1 MTMRYNPGFQ
11 ESRKMQPGIRS
22 VSVHNLLSFGE
33 PTTIGLRPLNVLIG
47 PNGSGK
53 SNLIEVLGLLQS
65 APGQLATAISN
76 GGPIEDW
83 LWKGA
88 PRTPTASICVT
99 VDRPAELLQ
108 TNQKPLRYR
117 LAFTKAGFRFQ
128 IANEFVEEDG
138 PLPDQRALDLGL
150 MAPSFYQYV
159 NGHASFANRG
169 ESFPVR
175 FEDINPQLSI
185 LAQRKDPEHYPEIT
199 HLGSVFSKF
208 RLYRDWEFG
217 TVSDVR
223 EPCDAGL
230 PNEYLEEDG
239 SNLGVVL
246 DRLLAQPAVKRQI
259 LESLRT
265 FYADAADLRTNVEGG
280 KVQTR
285 LEEAH
290 LRATIPL
297 VRMSDGTIRWLALL
311 AILLNPD
318 PPPLVCIEE
327 PELGLH
333 PDMVPELT
341 KLLVGA
347 SSRMQLIV
355 TTHSDRLVEELSEM
369 PESVIV
375 CEKEGGSSSL
385 RRLSAE
391 RLSSWLKEYSLGQL
405 WTKGQL
411 GGTRW

>member
-1 MTMRYNPGFQ
+1 MRYNSGDPADAQ
-11 ESRKMQPGIRS
+11 MQPGIRNLT
-22 VSVHNLLSFGE
+22 VQNLLSFGE
-33 PTTIGLRPLNVLIG
+33 MITTIDLRPLNVLIG

-53 SNLIEVLGLLQS
+53 SNLIEVLGLLQN
-65 APGQLATAISN
+65 APKELATAISN
-76 GGPIEDW
+76 GGPIDDW

-88 PRTPTASICVT
+88 AKTPTASIQATVT
-99 VDRPAELLQ
+99 LPADLPHH
-108 TNQKPLRYR
+108 NPKPVRYR

-128 IANEFVEEDG
+128 ITYEFVEDEG
-138 PLPDQRALDLGL
+138 PLPDQRGLDLGL
-150 MAPSFYQYV
+150 LPPDFYYGYV
-159 NGHASFANRG
+159 KGSPAFINKG
-169 ESFPVR
+169 EKFELR
-175 FEDINPQLSI
+175 FEDVNPQLSI

-199 HLGSVFSKF
+199 YLGNLFTKF

-217 TVSDVR
+217 GISAVR

-246 DRLLAQPAVKRQI
+246 DRLLARPPVKRQI
-259 LESLRT
+259 LASLRT
-265 FYADAADLRTNVEGG
+265 FYGNAIDLRTSVEGG

-285 LEEAH
+285 LEEEH
-290 LRATIPL
+290 LNATIPL

-333 PDMVPELT
+333 PDMIHELA
-341 KLLVGA
+341 KLLTDA
-347 SSRMQLIV
+347 SSHMQLII
-355 TTHSDRLVEELSEM
+355 TTHSDRLIEEFSET
-369 PESVIV
+369 PEVVVV
-375 CEKEGGSSSL
+375 CEKENGSSTL
-385 RRLSAE
+385 RRLNADQ
-391 RLSSWLKEYSLGQL
+391 LSSWLKEYSLGQL

>member
-1 MTMRYNPGFQ
+1 
-11 ESRKMQPGIRS
+11 MQRGIIN
-22 VSVHNLLSFGE
+22 VTVQNLLSFDAM
-33 PTTIGLRPLNVLIG
+33 TIDLRPLNVLIG

-53 SNLIEVLGLLQS
+53 SNLIEVLGLLQN
-65 APGQLATAISN
+65 APKELATAINN

-88 PRTPTASICVT
+88 AKTPTASIAAT
-99 VDRPAELLQ
+99 VARPTELR
-108 TNQKPLRYR
+108 NGNPKPLRYR

-128 IANEFVEEDG
+128 ITSEFVEDDG
-138 PLPDQRALDLGL
+138 PLPDQRGLDLGL
-150 MAPSFYQYV
+150 LPRNFYYGYV
-159 NGHASFANRG
+159 NGNPIFTNKG
-169 ESFPVR
+169 ESTPLR
-175 FEDINPQLSI
+175 PEDINPQLSI

-199 HLGSVFSKF
+199 RLGSLFARF
-208 RLYRDWEFG
+208 RLYRHWEFG
-217 TVSDVR
+217 TISAVR

-246 DRLLAQPAVKRQI
+246 DRLLAQPPVKREI
-259 LESLRT
+259 LASLRT
-265 FYADAADLRTNVEGG
+265 FNGDATDLRTNVEGG

-290 LRATIPL
+290 LNTTIPL

-311 AILLNPD
+311 SVLLNPD

-333 PDMVPELT
+333 PDMIPELA
-341 KLLVGA
+341 KLLVDA

-355 TTHSDRLVEELSEM
+355 TTHSDRLIEEFSET
-369 PESVIV
+369 PEVVVV
-375 CEKEGGSSSL
+375 CEKEKGASTL
-385 RRLSAE
+385 RRLNANQ
-391 RLSSWLKEYSLGQL
+391 LSSWLEEYSLGEL

>member
-1 MTMRYNPGFQ
+1 
-11 ESRKMQPGIRS
+11 MQPGIRS
-22 VSVHNLLSFGE
+22 LTVQNLLSFGAE
-33 PTTIGLRPLNVLIG
+33 PTTIELRPLNVLIG

-53 SNLIEVLGLLQS
+53 SNLIEVLGLLQN
-65 APGQLATAISN
+65 APDKLATAISN
-76 GGPIEDW
+76 GGGIDEW

-88 PRTPTASICVT
+88 DKTPIASLRVT
-99 VDRPAELLQ
+99 IAHDP
-108 TNQKPLRYR
+108 KPLRYS

-128 IANEFVEEDG
+128 ITSEFVMNDDEPNFG
-138 PLPDQRALDLGL
+138 PPELDLGL
-150 MAPSFYQYV
+150 RPRGYYV
-159 NGHASFANRG
+159 YANGIATFDQKG
-169 ESFPVR
+169 ETIPFR
-175 FEDINPQLSI
+175 FEDVNPQLSI

-199 HLGSVFSKF
+199 YVGELFSQF

-217 TVSDVR
+217 AISDVR

-246 DRLLAQPAVKRQI
+246 DRLLARPPVKRQI
-259 LESLRT
+259 LDSLRT
-265 FYADAADLRTNVEGG
+265 LYGNATDLRTSVEGG

-285 LEEAH
+285 LEERH
-290 LRATIPL
+290 LKATIPL

-333 PDMVPELT
+333 PDMIPELA
-341 KLLVGA
+341 KLLVDA
-347 SSRMQLIV
+347 SSRMQLII
-355 TTHSDRLVEELSEM
+355 TTHSDRLIEEFTET
-369 PESVIV
+369 PEAVIV
-375 CEKEGGSSSL
+375 CEKEKGASTL
-385 RRLSAE
+385 RRLSAAQ
-391 RLSSWLKEYSLGQL
+391 LAAWLKEYSLGEL